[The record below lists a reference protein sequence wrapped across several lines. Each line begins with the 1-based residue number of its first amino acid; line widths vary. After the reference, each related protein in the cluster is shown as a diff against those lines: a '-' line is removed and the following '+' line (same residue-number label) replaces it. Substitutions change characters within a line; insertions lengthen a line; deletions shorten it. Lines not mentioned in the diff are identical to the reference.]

1 MNRHPKRRK
10 SKDNPYK
17 IYICNNKYLI
27 KFRSNDNSI
36 KEFEIAKEIYDAF
49 DRFELEDIS
58 QMHKDDNHKDLC
70 SYDYS
75 EIVDNYIFNNS
86 IYECKSVETIVENK
100 ILNEKLKFAINQLS
114 EVQKRRI
121 IMYYFDG
128 LTQQEIANRE
138 QTSLRAIQYTLNMS
152 ISKLKE
158 ILKNLKN

>member
-1 MNRHPKRRK
+1 
-10 SKDNPYK
+10 
-17 IYICNNKYLI
+17 
-27 KFRSNDNSI
+27 
-36 KEFEIAKEIYDAF
+36 
-49 DRFELEDIS
+49 
-58 QMHKDDNHKDLC
+58 MHKDDNHKDLYG
-70 SYDYS
+70 YDYS
-75 EIVDNYIFNNS
+75 EIADNYIFNNS
-86 IYECKSVETIVENK
+86 VYEYKSVETLVENK
-100 ILNEKLKFAINQLS
+100 ILNEKLRFAINQLS